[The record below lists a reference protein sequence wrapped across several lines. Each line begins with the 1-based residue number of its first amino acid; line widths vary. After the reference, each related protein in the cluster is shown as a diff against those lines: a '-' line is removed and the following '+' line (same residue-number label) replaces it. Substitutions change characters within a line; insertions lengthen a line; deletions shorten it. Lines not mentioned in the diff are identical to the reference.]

1 MTSPKIFTVMANYN
15 GFDVTYRAIVSLK
28 QVDYD
33 NNTIIVVDDCSV
45 DDSYHK
51 LLQIE
56 DIIVLKTLKNSGLN
70 TAFNVGIRYALENGA
85 DYVFLVQNDTD
96 EFSKNI
102 FKSML
107 SVFDQD
113 SSIGLV
119 GPVVIDKYRKP
130 RWLESG
136 KFIFDTHINTSEGYM
151 VKRKVFEKIGMFNE
165 ELVVYFEDVD
175 FIIRMRKAGF
185 KTAKDNNSSF
195 LHIGQ
200 ATFSK
205 QRFKPDYLRVR
216 NIFMM
221 MRRYSLHKGIV
232 WNVRECYRLLKRHFH
247 KMKLFIVNFRIVDF
261 IVEFWAVFCGAIVGL
276 FKPWDTSNEKTKKGN
291 T

>member
-1 MTSPKIFTVMANYN
+1 MNSPKIFTVMANYN
-15 GFDVTYRAIVSLK
+15 GFDVTYRAVVSLR

-33 NNTIIVVDDCSV
+33 NNTIIVVDDCSI
-45 DDSYHK
+45 DDSYQK
-51 LLQIE
+51 LSQIK
-56 DIIVLKTLKNSGLN
+56 DIILLKTPQNSGLD
-70 TAFNVGIRYALENGA
+70 TAFNVGIRYALENNA

-107 SVFDQD
+107 SVFEQD

-130 RWLESG
+130 RWLDSG

-151 VKRKVFEKIGMFNE
+151 VKREVFEEIGLFNE
-165 ELVVYFEDVD
+165 GLVVYFEDVD
-175 FIIRMRKAGF
+175 FIIRMRRAGF

-205 QRFKPDYLRVR
+205 QKFKPDYLRVR

-232 WNVRECYRLLKRHFH
+232 WNIKECYRLLKRHVH
-247 KMKLFIVNFRIVDF
+247 KMKIFIVKFRIVDF
-261 IVEFWAVFCGAIVGL
+261 IVEFSAVLCGTVVGL
-276 FKPWDTSNEKTKKGN
+276 LKPWDISNEKA
-291 T
+291 